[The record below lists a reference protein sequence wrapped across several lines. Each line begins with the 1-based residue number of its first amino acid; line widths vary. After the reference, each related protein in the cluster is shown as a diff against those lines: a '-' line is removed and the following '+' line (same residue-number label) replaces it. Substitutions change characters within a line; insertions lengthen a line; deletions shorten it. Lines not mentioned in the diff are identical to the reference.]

1 MADVIIAPGQLTG
14 DVVVPASKSMC
25 HRAVICAGLAKG
37 KSHIAGITLSE
48 DIAVSIQGMQALG
61 ATIRRAGSEL
71 LVEGSGGV
79 QLGETT
85 IDCGESGSTLRFL
98 IPLALLGSQPVRFT
112 GRGRLVERPLSEYAG
127 LCREQ
132 GLLWESSGG
141 LPLRL
146 CGPLRSGRFSLRGDV
161 SSQFLSGLLFALP
174 LLEGDSVIELT
185 SGLES
190 RGYVDL
196 TLSALADFGIK
207 VSHKDYREFHT
218 AGGQAYQARDYRV
231 EGDFSQAAFWL
242 VAGTIGQTVTCG
254 GLSTQSLQGDK
265 VILDLITR
273 AGGSIRSSGS
283 ALAAL
288 PANTVGTVI
297 DAVDCPDLVP
307 VLAVLASVSNG
318 ETRIIRAGRL
328 RLKES
333 DRLAAI
339 TSELGKLGA
348 DIREDGDS
356 LIIYGKP
363 WLSGGEVDS
372 WHDHRIAMALAVAS
386 IRCRQPVIIRGAECV
401 NKSYPDFWRDFAM
414 LGGAING
421 CGLGQ

>member
-1 MADVIIAPGQLTG
+1 MADVKITPGQLNGT
-14 DVVVPASKSMC
+14 VHVPASKSMC

-37 KSHIAGITLSE
+37 TSRITGITVSE
-48 DIAVSIQGMQALG
+48 DITVSMQGMRALG
-61 ATIRRAGSEL
+61 ADIAGAGDEL
-71 LVEGSGGV
+71 LINGSGGV
-79 QLGETT
+79 RLGKTE

-98 IPLALLGSQPVRFT
+98 IPLALLADQPVTFT
-112 GRGRLVERPLSEYAG
+112 GRGRLVERPLGEYAG

-141 LPLRL
+141 LPLQL
-146 CGPLRSGRFSLRGDV
+146 KGPLRPGRFALRGDV

-174 LLEGDSVIELT
+174 LLAGDSVIELT
-185 SGLES
+185 TGLES

-207 VSHKDYREFHT
+207 INHTDYREFHI
-218 AGGQAYQARDYRV
+218 AGGQDYLARNYTV

-242 VAGTIGQTVTCG
+242 VAGTIGQTVNCC
-254 GLSTQSLQGDK
+254 GLSEQSLQGDK

-273 AGGSIRSSGS
+273 AGGRLRPSGS
-283 ALAAL
+283 AIAAAS
-288 PANTVGTVI
+288 ANTFGTVI
-297 DAVDCPDLVP
+297 DVADCPDLVP
-307 VLAVLASVSNG
+307 VLAVLASVSEG

-339 TSELGKLGA
+339 TCELGKLGG

-356 LIIYGKP
+356 LVIHGKP
-363 WLSGGEVDS
+363 WLSGGVVDS
-372 WHDHRIAMALAVAS
+372 WQDHRIAMALAVAS
-386 IRCRQPVIIRGAECV
+386 IRCRQPVVIQGAECV
-401 NKSYPDFWRDFAM
+401 NKSYPGFWRDFAS
-414 LGGAING
+414 LGGVIDG
-421 CGLGQ
+421 CGLG